1 MVPAWKNQRLASPP
15 KKKNRCR
22 ATIIPW
28 QIWDRVGRGVYQ
40 HLRIGIVR
48 VHVWGPHSWYSFCR
62 QIAWIGMPGI
72 MFTAVFTIAL
82 QIGLPLGGVLLIA
95 TPVNFFLYLGIGLA
109 LRRLVTFAN

>member
-1 MVPAWKNQRLASPP
+1 
-15 KKKNRCR
+15 
-22 ATIIPW
+22 
-28 QIWDRVGRGVYQ
+28 
-40 HLRIGIVR
+40 
-48 VHVWGPHSWYSFCR
+48 
-62 QIAWIGMPGI
+62 MPGI